1 MEKTTLTHEEKQFS
15 EIVADLVEQWG
26 FKRHLGRV
34 WAFLYLRQM
43 PQNPS
48 HMQEALNL
56 SPGNLHSF
64 LNELLTWGV
73 IRKIRIPG
81 DRSYYYEVDGPIWQS
96 ISNVLK
102 SRELR
107 ILEQASSNLKD
118 LKQTLSKKNADSSAA
133 FQSRQIEHVLAT
145 IDTVRSLADLV
156 VLSSPKKLEKI
167 SKIIQRLRSM

>member
-1 MEKTTLTHEEKQFS
+1 
-15 EIVADLVEQWG
+15 
-26 FKRHLGRV
+26 
-34 WAFLYLRQM
+34 
-43 PQNPS
+43 
-48 HMQEALNL
+48 
-56 SPGNLHSF
+56 
-64 LNELLTWGV
+64 
-73 IRKIRIPG
+73 
-81 DRSYYYEVDGPIWQS
+81 EVDGPIWQS